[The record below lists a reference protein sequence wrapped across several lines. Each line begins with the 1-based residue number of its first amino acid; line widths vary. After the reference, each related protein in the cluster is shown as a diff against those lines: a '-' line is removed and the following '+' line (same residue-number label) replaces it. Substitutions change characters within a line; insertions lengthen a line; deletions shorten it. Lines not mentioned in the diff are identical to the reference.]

1 MKPYHKD
8 CIERLQREVTTRNLV
23 NEMSNRAGNALRLQ
37 FCEFAGMKVQKID
50 YSFTAKVAG
59 IVEEKLQECGLFYTG
74 QGPGYNKGCRFYV
87 SPLSCS
93 IFLEIDKTYYDPL
106 KERFHYHYVKSRV
119 YVACLRNLHVSNDT
133 LDIKPINLRCDYTVK
148 EVLELRSTIQRMEGD
163 ISKVKRKAREFLEFG
178 LHY

>member
-8 CIERLQREVTTRNLV
+8 CIERLQREVATRNLV

-59 IVEEKLQECGLFYTG
+59 IVEEKLRECGLFYMG
-74 QGPGYNKGCRFYV
+74 QGLGYNKGYRFYV
-87 SPLSCS
+87 SPSSYS
-93 IFLEIDKTYYDPL
+93 IFLEIDKTYDDPV
-106 KERFHYHYVKSRV
+106 KERCHCHYVKASV

-148 EVLELRSTIQRMEGD
+148 EVLELRSTIQRMEDD
-163 ISKVKRKAREFLEFG
+163 ISEVKGKAREFLEFR
-178 LHY
+178 LYY